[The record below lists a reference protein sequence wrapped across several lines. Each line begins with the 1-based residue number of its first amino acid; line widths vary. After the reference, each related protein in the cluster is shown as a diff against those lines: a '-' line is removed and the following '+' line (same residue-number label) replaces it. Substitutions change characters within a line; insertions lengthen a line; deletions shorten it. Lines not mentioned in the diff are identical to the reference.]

1 MKAKGTISAGSNQ
14 LRWVVLLLVI
24 AVLLPTVCLL
34 WFMSQAVRNERLA
47 VRQKLTDVY
56 QQQLDILSKRVD
68 DLWSGRISFVEQET
82 ALKRQPVEMFDLLA
96 GRDNGTSGQK
106 ICDAII
112 IYDSNGKLIY
122 PVAAASERTN
132 ELSEEFNKAWRVE
145 FTEEDFSLAI
155 RLYQQIA
162 DSPIDDYT
170 RYSALLGN
178 VRCLRKLGEIEK
190 AVVLCREIAY
200 GQTPESISSSSV
212 ALIAQ
217 ARILLVKLKSQTQD
231 GLRRSDLQNLIG
243 SAINYTP
250 DSGSDFLPMP
260 SGTRIFLLR
269 KTLEIVEEGPRLA
282 GTQSQWA
289 EELKPQVLRA
299 KELLSAEELAAA
311 VLDKYYT
318 GSVSQAWSEDD
329 ALKLVSLLR
338 ATLDTIEGVEW
349 RWTEQLTEEVKR
361 QISTVLDSYQTGKM
375 FAAALGRPASAA
387 LFQSWPEDSFHR
399 LECRQ
404 EAFGM
409 YHNSGGKTYL
419 FLQKAKELGSD
430 FDLCG
435 DGLEKLG
442 ISYRITDNFGAY
454 ASGLENPKT
463 AAFLKVPLGRFF
475 PGWDVEIHF
484 KDVDIFE
491 TTAGRQEIVYMLA
504 GLLAIA
510 VMISA
515 GSLATKVVGKQIRI
529 NKLKNDFIATVSHE
543 LKTPLASMRVLV
555 DTLLEGSY
563 RDQQQVT
570 DYLQLVSKENER
582 LTGLIDNFLTF
593 SRMERNKQAF
603 MMVETSPAAIARDAT
618 EAVKTKFSKGRCK
631 FEVNIPEDLPDVLA
645 DRDAMVTVL
654 VNLLDNA
661 YKYSYDNKQIAL
673 RAFTKDGS
681 VYFCVSDKGVGMSRR
696 SARKIFNRFYQ
707 TDRSLSR
714 SAEGCGLGLSIAKFI
729 VDAHKGSITVDS
741 KPGEGSTFTVRLPR
755 TKTR

>member
-1 MKAKGTISAGSNQ
+1 M
-14 LRWVVLLLVI
+14 LLAI
-24 AVLLPTVCLL
+24 AVILPTVCLL
-34 WFMSQAVRNERLA
+34 WFMSQAVKNERLA
-47 VRQKLTDVY
+47 VRQKLTDIY
-56 QQQLDILSKRVD
+56 QQRLEILSKRVD
-68 DLWSGRISFVEQET
+68 DLWSARIGSIERET
-82 ALKRQPVEMFDLLA
+82 AAKRQPVEIFDLLA
-96 GRDNGTSGQK
+96 GRDNGTSGSKK

-112 IYDSNGKLIY
+112 IYDSNGKLVY
-122 PVAAASERTN
+122 PVAGDGGYTG
-132 ELSEEFNKAWRVE
+132 ELPEEFNEAWRVE
-145 FTEEDFSLAI
+145 FTEEDFSSAI
-155 RLYQQIA
+155 QLYAQIV
-162 DSPIDDYT
+162 DSPIDDYA

-190 AVVLCREIAY
+190 AVALCREIAY

-212 ALIAQ
+212 VLIAR
-217 ARILLVKLKSQTQD
+217 AKILLVTLKSQTQE

-250 DSGSDFLPMP
+250 GSGSDFLPMP

-269 KTLEIVEEGPRLA
+269 KTLEIVEENP
-282 GTQSQWA
+282 WA

-311 VLDKYYT
+311 VLERYYT
-318 GSVSQAWSEDD
+318 GAVSEPLSEKYADD
-329 ALKLVSLLR
+329 LVLLLST
-338 ATLDTIEGVEW
+338 TLDTIEGVDW
-349 RWTEQLTEEVKR
+349 KWTEQLTEQMKR
-361 QISTVLDSYQTGKM
+361 QISTILDSYQTRKM
-375 FAAALGRPASAA
+375 GAAAFSRPAFAT
-387 LFQSWPEDSFHR
+387 FESWPEDNLRR
-399 LECRQ
+399 LELP
-404 EAFGM
+404 EKAFGM
-409 YHNSGGKTYL
+409 YHNFGGKTYL
-419 FLQKAKELGSD
+419 LLQKEKELGSD

-435 DGLEKLG
+435 DGLEELG
-442 ISYRITDNFGAY
+442 ISYRITDNFGEY
-454 ASGLENPKT
+454 ASGLENPET

-515 GSLATKVVGKQIRI
+515 GSLATKVVGKQIRM

-563 RDQQQVT
+563 RDQHQVT
-570 DYLQLVSKENER
+570 EYLQLVSKENER

-593 SRMERNKQAF
+593 SRMERSKQAF
-603 MMVETSPAAIARDAT
+603 VMVETSPAAIARDAA
-618 EAVKTKFSKGRCK
+618 EAVKTKFSQGQCK
-631 FEVNIPEDLPDVLA
+631 FEVDIREDLPEVSA

-661 YKYSYDNKQIAL
+661 YKYSYDNRQIEL
-673 RAFTKDGS
+673 RAFSKDSS
-681 VYFCVSDKGVGMSRR
+681 VCFCVSDKGIGMSHR

-707 TDRSLSR
+707 ADRSLSR
-714 SAEGCGLGLSIAKFI
+714 HAEGCGLGLSIAKFI
-729 VDAHKGSITVDS
+729 VDAHKGTISVES
-741 KPGEGSTFTVRLPR
+741 KPGKGSTFTVRLPAGN
-755 TKTR
+755 